1 MNSHIHSLAKCRL
14 FTGIPDEAYPDALRY
29 LHARRKDFQRGEIIL
44 HIGDKF
50 SYAGLILDGVIECS
64 YQDEA
69 FNKFTMNHFSE
80 GEMFGEAMSC
90 AEVAVS
96 PMQVMAVTDC
106 VIIFLDFR
114 RLHESGVY
122 QARLSMNPLHIL
134 SGKNIFLN
142 QKVRILSRKDLR
154 GKITSYLHTL
164 TPDPDG
170 KITLQFTKTALA
182 EFLCVNRTALSREL
196 SRMCREGI
204 ISMNG
209 RDFILREKCAV
220 QEFSASLHHSVST
233 SHVYSHTLQ

>member
-1 MNSHIHSLAKCRL
+1 MNTHTRSLAKCGL
-14 FTGIPDEAYPDALRY
+14 FRGIPEEAYPDALRY
-29 LHARRKDFQRGEIIL
+29 LHARRRDFQRGEIIL

-50 SYAGLILDGVIECS
+50 TYAGLVLEGVIECS

-69 FNKFTMNHFSE
+69 FNKFTMNHFSD

-90 AEVAVS
+90 AEVMIS
-96 PMQVMAVTDC
+96 PMQVAAVSDC
-106 VIIFLDFR
+106 VIAFLDFR
-114 RLHESGVY
+114 RLHESGEY
-122 QARLSMNPLHIL
+122 QARLSMNLLRIL

-164 TPDPDG
+164 TPDSDG
-170 KITLQFTKTALA
+170 ISTLPFSKTALA

-196 SRMCREGI
+196 TRMCNDGI

-209 RDFILREKCAV
+209 RNFVLREKCAD
-220 QEFSASLHHSVST
+220 
-233 SHVYSHTLQ
+233 